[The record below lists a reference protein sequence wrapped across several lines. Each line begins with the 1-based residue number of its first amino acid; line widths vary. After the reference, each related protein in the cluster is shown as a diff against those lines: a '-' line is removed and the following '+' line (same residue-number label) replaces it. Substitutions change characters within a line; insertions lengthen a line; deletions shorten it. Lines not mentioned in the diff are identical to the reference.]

1 MRGKHA
7 ARLTFGT
14 GASAHRVSKC
24 DERHQ
29 GNGMWGMPVAASLDC
44 VATECHD
51 GSGAV
56 VAVRDTDDFIE
67 ALGEM
72 VGSRNR

>member
-1 MRGKHA
+1 
-7 ARLTFGT
+7 
-14 GASAHRVSKC
+14 
-24 DERHQ
+24 
-29 GNGMWGMPVAASLDC
+29 MWGMPVAASLDC